1 MALTRVGHLSSATLL
16 QLYRL
21 LGSATAIVDHRNHIE
36 DVVPGASPKLR
47 ECLSDIDAALRRAEE
62 ELAYDQRYAIQ
73 AITFADDD
81 YPQRLREC
89 DDAPLVLYY
98 RGSVSLNAHRVICI
112 VGTRKMYGVRA
123 GSRSETHRGPARVL
137 SRHAHCERTGL
148 WC

>member
-62 ELAYDQRYAIQ
+62 ELAYKPRFDRVDINDDLAHAYEQLDAIIEE
-73 AITFADDD
+73 A
-81 YPQRLREC
+81 
-89 DDAPLVLYY
+89 
-98 RGSVSLNAHRVICI
+98 
-112 VGTRKMYGVRA
+112 
-123 GSRSETHRGPARVL
+123 
-137 SRHAHCERTGL
+137 
-148 WC
+148 